1 MDWKRSRITVKPREG
16 WQPDRA
22 YRVELLPGIMDLR
35 NNRSNER
42 RVITFTTGGPKPT
55 TTLTGRVVD
64 WSTSRP
70 AQNALIEA
78 LLLPDSLPY
87 RGLADSSGGFSLGP
101 LPPGD
106 YLVTGVIDQ
115 DRNQRAGAREAFD
128 SVRVPRGK
136 TQVGEMWAFEHDTT
150 PPRATTVTVGDSLSA
165 NVELS
170 QSLDPRL
177 RLQPRN
183 ASVWI
188 LPDSNPVKVVSV
200 LPKEVDDSLH
210 ARQTAKPDTSKADT
224 TQKARQ
230 APAAPGARRPAA
242 PETTK
247 PPSRPPL
254 SNRLVVRVGDSLE
267 AGRTLRDRGAWRE
280 ERERHHGRRAQ
291 YAGGA
296 RARGPGQP
304 QGRHP
309 ARLASEG
316 IGVARW
322 RTGVATCL
330 RWTASCGI
338 RRSSSCSTPRRGQR
352 LSGAVRETL
361 EAARSRRAGV
371 PLDWAAEI
379 REHLAASAARRHATR
394 AQRHRRRAPHQSR
407 PRASGT
413 CGARRGRGDSGEAT
427 PTSSSISPPAA
438 AAAGATTAAVCFGR

>member
-1 MDWKRSRITVKPREG
+1 MALLALGCARMEPPPGGPPDSKPPQLIATTPDSMAALPGFDKDAEFIFDEVISEGGGGGGGGRSGLSQLVILSPTDQDPKVDWKRSRITVKPREG

-115 DRNQRAGAREAFD
+115 DRNQRAGVREAFD

-183 ASVWI
+183 ASVWV
-188 LPDSNPVKVVSV
+188 LPDSNPIKVVSV

-254 SNRLVVRVGDSLE
+254 SNRLVVRVATPWKPGGRYAIEVRGVKNVSGTTGDVRNTLAVPERVARDSLK
-267 AGRTLRDRGAWRE
+267 G
-280 ERERHHGRRAQ
+280 
-291 YAGGA
+291 
-296 RARGPGQP
+296 
-304 QGRHP
+304 
-309 ARLASEG
+309 
-316 IGVARW
+316 
-322 RTGVATCL
+322 
-330 RWTASCGI
+330 
-338 RRSSSCSTPRRGQR
+338 
-352 LSGAVRETL
+352 
-361 EAARSRRAGV
+361 
-371 PLDWAAEI
+371 
-379 REHLAASAARRHATR
+379 
-394 AQRHRRRAPHQSR
+394 
-407 PRASGT
+407 
-413 CGARRGRGDSGEAT
+413 AT
-427 PTSSSISPPAA
+427 PPDSLRKESE
-438 AAAGATTAAVCFGR
+438 